1 MPTRRPAAPPRSDAG
16 PVTPITS
23 ILAGLRRAPRQ
34 IRRQSRDA
42 VKAVVEQLFTTIA
55 QSPVDQSAVGALS
68 PQEYRIDDL
77 ARAAGTAI
85 RNVRVYRDR
94 GLLPAPVRVGRLALY
109 NESHLARLRLI
120 TSMLDR
126 GYNLAHVQ
134 EMLTAWEEG
143 KDLGDILGIETALV
157 GTWADERP
165 STMSRTEA
173 EQLVDDPAAR
183 KRLVALGLIRIT
195 GDTAT
200 ITRPKLIDALNDIRQ
215 YGMGLDQQIDV
226 YEKVLPHIEEI
237 SRILVES
244 GAQMVTARLESGG
257 KQLDDAQIRE
267 LLTLL
272 VKLRTY
278 SVSSVHDT
286 LAVSIEATIES
297 MFSELLAGL
306 VTPAS
311 ASDTA

>member
-1 MPTRRPAAPPRSDAG
+1 MPPHRPSPPMERQQVS
-16 PVTPITS
+16 ITS

-42 VKAVVEQLFTTIA
+42 VKAVVEQLFTTVA
-55 QSPVDQSAVGALS
+55 QSPVDSAAVSGIS

-77 ARAAGTAI
+77 ARAAGTTT
-85 RNVRVYRDR
+85 RNIRVYRDR
-94 GLLPAPVRVGRLALY
+94 GLLPAPARVGRLAIY
-109 NESHLARLRLI
+109 NESHVARLRLI

-126 GYNLAHVQ
+126 GYNLAHLQ

-165 STMSRTEA
+165 STVSRAEA

-183 KRLVALGLIRIT
+183 DRLVALGLIRVT
-195 GDTAT
+195 GDSAV
-200 ITRPKLIDALNDIRQ
+200 ITRPKLIEAFNDIRQ

-237 SRILVES
+237 SCILVES
-244 GAQMVTARLESGG
+244 GAHMVTARLESGG

-278 SVSSVHDT
+278 SVSSVRDT

-297 MFSELLAGL
+297 MFSDLLAGL
-306 VTPAS
+306 VAPAS
-311 ASDTA
+311 TSDTA

>member
-1 MPTRRPAAPPRSDAG
+1 
-16 PVTPITS
+16 
-23 ILAGLRRAPRQ
+23 
-34 IRRQSRDA
+34 
-42 VKAVVEQLFTTIA
+42 
-55 QSPVDQSAVGALS
+55 
-68 PQEYRIDDL
+68 
-77 ARAAGTAI
+77 
-85 RNVRVYRDR
+85 
-94 GLLPAPVRVGRLALY
+94 
-109 NESHLARLRLI
+109 
-120 TSMLDR
+120 
-126 GYNLAHVQ
+126 
-134 EMLTAWEEG
+134 
-143 KDLGDILGIETALV
+143 
-157 GTWADERP
+157 
-165 STMSRTEA
+165 
-173 EQLVDDPAAR
+173 
-183 KRLVALGLIRIT
+183 
-195 GDTAT
+195 
-200 ITRPKLIDALNDIRQ
+200 
-215 YGMGLDQQIDV
+215 MGLDQQIDV

>member
-1 MPTRRPAAPPRSDAG
+1 MPPRRPSPPMERQQVS
-16 PVTPITS
+16 ITS
-23 ILAGLRRAPRQ
+23 ILAGPRQ

-42 VKAVVEQLFTTIA
+42 VKAVVEQLFTTVA
-55 QSPVDQSAVGALS
+55 QSPVDSAAVSGIS

-77 ARAAGTAI
+77 ARAAGTTT
-85 RNVRVYRDR
+85 RNIRVYRDR
-94 GLLPAPVRVGRLALY
+94 GLLPAPARVGRLAIY
-109 NESHLARLRLI
+109 NESHVARLRLI

-126 GYNLAHVQ
+126 GYNLAHLQ

-165 STMSRTEA
+165 RTVSRAEA

-183 KRLVALGLIRIT
+183 DRLVALGLIRVT
-195 GDTAT
+195 GDSAV
-200 ITRPKLIDALNDIRQ
+200 ITRPKLIEAFDDIRQ

-226 YEKVLPHIEEI
+226 YEKILPHIEEI

-244 GAQMVTARLESGG
+244 GAHMVTARLESGG

-278 SVSSVHDT
+278 SVSSVRDT
-286 LAVSIEATIES
+286 LAVSIESTIES
-297 MFSELLAGL
+297 MFSDLLAAL
-306 VTPAS
+306 VAPAS
-311 ASDTA
+311 TSDTA

>member
-1 MPTRRPAAPPRSDAG
+1 MTWH
-16 PVTPITS
+16 
-23 ILAGLRRAPRQ
+23 
-34 IRRQSRDA
+34 
-42 VKAVVEQLFTTIA
+42 
-55 QSPVDQSAVGALS
+55 AL
-68 PQEYRIDDL
+68 PER
-77 ARAAGTAI
+77 
-85 RNVRVYRDR
+85 
-94 GLLPAPVRVGRLALY
+94 LPAIFAFGRLAIY
-109 NESHLARLRLI
+109 NESHVARLRLI

-126 GYNLAHVQ
+126 GYNLAHLQ

-165 STMSRTEA
+165 STA
-173 EQLVDDPAAR
+173 FD
-183 KRLVALGLIRIT
+183 
-195 GDTAT
+195 
-200 ITRPKLIDALNDIRQ
+200 DIRQ

-244 GAQMVTARLESGG
+244 GAHMVTARLESGG

-278 SVSSVHDT
+278 SVSSVRDT

-297 MFSELLAGL
+297 MFSDLLAGL
-306 VTPAS
+306 VAPPST
-311 ASDTA
+311 SDTA